1 MRCPFCGAEDSSVLD
16 SRPVE
21 EGYAIRR
28 RRQCVQCGRRFTTYE
43 RRETSTLLS
52 VIKKDGS
59 REPFDREKILSGLLR
74 AIVKRPVTRE
84 RLEQLVNDVEMELL
98 SSGESEVPAARIGE
112 LVLKRLRDVDQV
124 AYVRFASVYR
134 EFETPDEFVKELEKL
149 QPSESSE
156 KSE

>member
-28 RRQCVQCGRRFTTYE
+28 RRQCVACARRFTTYE
-43 RRETSTLLS
+43 RRETSALLS
-52 VIKKDGS
+52 VVKKDGS
-59 REPFDREKILSGLLR
+59 REPYDREKILSGLLR

-98 SSGESEVPAARIGE
+98 STGDAEVPSSRIGE
-112 LVLKRLRDVDQV
+112 LVLKRLKDIDQV

-134 EFETPDEFVKELEKL
+134 EFETPDEFMKELEKL
-149 QPSESSE
+149 QEPPER
-156 KSE
+156 